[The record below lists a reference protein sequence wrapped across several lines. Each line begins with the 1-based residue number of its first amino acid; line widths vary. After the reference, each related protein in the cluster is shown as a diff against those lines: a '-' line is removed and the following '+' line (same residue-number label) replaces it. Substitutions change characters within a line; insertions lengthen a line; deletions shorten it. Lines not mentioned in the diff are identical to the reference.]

1 MILLK
6 DGAKVKGFAMQIPH
20 SCFLAL
26 TKKRRGAALEAK
38 LIGDQKNSSKLSK
51 STALNFPVSTWV
63 ISLSS

>member
-6 DGAKVKGFAMQIPH
+6 DGAKVKGFAMRIPH
-20 SCFLAL
+20 SCFLVL
-26 TKKRRGAALEAK
+26 TKKRRGLALEVSV
-38 LIGDQKNSSKLSK
+38 IGNQKNSSKLSK